1 MNKYSKEKIKYSIFS
16 DELDDINLRHK
27 RSLIYAS
34 LNDSQKEEY
43 SFYRK
48 STYIKSIFPALIKS
62 FIAGVSIILV
72 FILLYSIYKYYTTEQ
87 NILFKYL
94 EPNNLFSPENLS
106 FFVIATFVTFLQM
119 FDREVTAQQIRLMI
133 SIINI

>member
-43 SFYRK
+43 NFYRK
-48 STYIKSIFPALIKS
+48 STYIKSILPALIKS
-62 FIAGVSIILV
+62 FIVGVSIILV
-72 FILLYSIYKYYTTEQ
+72 FILLYSIYKYYTTGQ
-87 NILFKYL
+87 NILSKYL
-94 EPNNLFSPENLS
+94 NPNNLFSPANLS
-106 FFVIATFVTFLQM
+106 FFAIATFVTFLEM
-119 FDREVTAQQIRLMI
+119 FDREVTTQQIRLMI
-133 SIINI
+133 SIINK